1 MMVMELSLLTEKHC
15 HTVNLSSIIPSM
27 PHMGQLTAR
36 QEEVLAFYED
46 RQRQT
51 GLVPTLQETAD
62 HFGFKSANAVRQHLR
77 LIEKKGFAHRVPGRS
92 RALVVHRDIQRGADS
107 VRVPLLG
114 RIPAGN
120 PMLAFENSEA
130 LLALPTL
137 IFKESSLFAVR
148 VQGNSMTGAGI
159 FDGDIAVLDTSSQP
173 RDGMIA
179 AVLIDEEATLKRVY
193 KMPKSLLLKAEN
205 PEFPDIEVPA
215 RAAEKA
221 RIMGVLVG
229 IVRRV

>member
-1 MMVMELSLLTEKHC
+1 
-15 HTVNLSSIIPSM
+15 M
-27 PHMGQLTAR
+27 PHTGQLTAR

-92 RALVVHRDIQRGADS
+92 RALVVHRDIRDS
-107 VRVPLLG
+107 DAIRVPLLG

-120 PMLAFENSEA
+120 PILAIQDREA
-130 LLALPTL
+130 LLTLPTL
-137 IFKESSLFAVR
+137 LFKESGLFALR
-148 VQGNSMTGAGI
+148 VHGSSMTGAGI
-159 FDGDIAVLDTSSQP
+159 FDGDIAVLDTNSQP

-179 AVLIDEEATLKRVY
+179 AVLIDEETTLKRVY
-193 KMPKSLLLKAEN
+193 KRSKRLLLKAEN

-215 RAAEKA
+215 RAAEKT
-221 RIMGVLVG
+221 RVMGVLVG
-229 IVRRV
+229 IVRRI

>member
-1 MMVMELSLLTEKHC
+1 MPQTRELT
-15 HTVNLSSIIPSM
+15 T
-27 PHMGQLTAR
+27 R
-36 QEEVLAFYED
+36 QQEVLAFYED
-46 RQRQT
+46 RQRLT

-92 RALVVHRDIQRGADS
+92 RALVVHRDIQRDADS

-120 PMLAFENSEA
+120 PMLAVEDREA
-130 LLALPTL
+130 LLALPTP
-137 IFKESSLFAVR
+137 IFKGSGLFAVR
-148 VQGNSMTGAGI
+148 VHGSSMTGAGI
-159 FDGDIAVLDTSSQP
+159 FDGDIAVLDTNMQP
-173 RDGMIA
+173 KDGMIA
-179 AVLIDEEATLKRVY
+179 AILMDEETTLKRIY
-193 KMPKSLLLKAEN
+193 KRPKSLLLKAEN
-205 PEFPDIEVPA
+205 PAFPDIEVSA

-221 RIMGVLVG
+221 RVMGVLVG